1 MTRPTRAPAFS
12 PGSIL
17 IRVPNDASTVD
28 YRALLEEEQRDLRAK
43 LEELGPGGDN
53 LTYDSNFADSSQ
65 VTAERG
71 EVEALAGQL
80 RETLTGVEL
89 ALGKLTGGNYGVCED
104 CGQAIDPLRLEA
116 KPAARYCI
124 SCAAKH

>member
-1 MTRPTRAPAFS
+1 
-12 PGSIL
+12 
-17 IRVPNDASTVD
+17 VPNDASTVD

-43 LEELGPGGDN
+43 LEELGAGGTN

-71 EVEALAGQL
+71 EVEVLAVQL
-80 RETLTGVEL
+80 RETLSGVEA
-89 ALGKLTGGNYGVCED
+89 ALGKLTGGADYGVCED
-104 CGQAIDPLRLEA
+104 CGEPIDPLRLEA

-124 SCAAKH
+124 NCAAKH